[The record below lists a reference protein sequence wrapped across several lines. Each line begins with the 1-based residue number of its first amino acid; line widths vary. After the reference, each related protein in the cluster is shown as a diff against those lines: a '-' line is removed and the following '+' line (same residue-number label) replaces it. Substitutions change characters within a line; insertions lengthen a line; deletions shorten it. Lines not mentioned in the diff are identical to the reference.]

1 MTLSHRTQLVIA
13 AALAALLTPAAAF
26 AGDAAAGKT
35 TFTMFC
41 SSCHGDSGKGDG
53 PVGAVLNP
61 PPRDLSKGD
70 FKFDTNGDG
79 KAGTDEDLL
88 NIITNGAAKYGGS
101 AQMAPWGGSL
111 SESDRANV
119 LAFIR
124 SLKE

>member
-1 MTLSHRTQLVIA
+1 MTPSQRTQLVVA
-13 AALAALLTPAAAF
+13 AALAALLAPAAAF
-26 AGDAAAGKT
+26 AGDASAGKT
-35 TFTMFC
+35 TYTMFC

-61 PPRDLSKGD
+61 PPRDLTKGD
-70 FKFDTNGDG
+70 FKFDTDGDG
-79 KAGTDEDLL
+79 KAGTDQDLL
-88 NIITNGAAKYGGS
+88 NVITNGAGKYGGS

-124 SLKE
+124 SLE

>member
-1 MTLSHRTQLVIA
+1 MTHSQRTQLIVA
-13 AALAALLTPAAAF
+13 AALAALLTPAVGH

-41 SSCHGDSGKGDG
+41 SSCHGDTGKGDG

-61 PPRDLSKGD
+61 PPRDLSKGE
-70 FKFDTNGDG
+70 FKFDTDDDG
-79 KAGTDEDLL
+79 EAGTDQDIL
-88 NIITNGAAKYGGS
+88 NVIMNGAAKYGGS

-124 SLKE
+124 SLAE

>member
-1 MTLSHRTQLVIA
+1 MILSQRTQLVVA
-13 AALAALLTPAAAF
+13 AALAALLAPAVAF

-35 TFTMFC
+35 TYTMFC
-41 SSCHGDSGKGDG
+41 SSCHGDGGKGDG

-61 PPRDLSKGD
+61 PPRDLSKGE
-70 FKFDTNGDG
+70 FKLDTDGDG
-79 KAGTDEDLL
+79 ETGTDQDIL
-88 NIITNGAAKYGGS
+88 NVITNGAAKYGGS

-111 SESDRANV
+111 SEGDRANV

>member
-1 MTLSHRTQLVIA
+1 MTFSQRTQLVVA
-13 AALAALLTPAAAF
+13 AALAALLAPAAAF

-35 TFTMFC
+35 TYTMFC
-41 SSCHGDSGKGDG
+41 SSCHGDGGKGDG

-70 FKFDTNGDG
+70 FKFDTDGDG
-79 KAGTDEDLL
+79 VPGSDQDLL
-88 NIITNGAAKYGGS
+88 NVMTNGAAKYGGS

-111 SESDRANV
+111 SEGDRANV

-124 SLKE
+124 SLQ

>member
-26 AGDAAAGKT
+26 AGDAAAGKMT
-35 TFTMFC
+35 YTMFC
-41 SSCHGDSGKGDG
+41 SSCHGDGGKGDG

-61 PPRDLSKGD
+61 PPRDLSTGD
-70 FKFDTNGDG
+70 FKFDTDGDG
-79 KAGTDEDLL
+79 KMGTDEDLL
-88 NIITNGAAKYGGS
+88 NVITHGAAKYGGS
-101 AQMAPWGGSL
+101 SQMAPWGGSL

-124 SLKE
+124 SLE

>member
-1 MTLSHRTQLVIA
+1 MTLSQRTQLVAA
-13 AALAALLTPAAAF
+13 AALAALLAPAVAF
-26 AGDAAAGKT
+26 AGDAGAGKT
-35 TFTMFC
+35 TYTMFC

-61 PPRDLSKGD
+61 APRDLSKGE
-70 FKFDTNGDG
+70 FKFDTDGDG
-79 KAGTDEDLL
+79 KAGTDQDVL
-88 NIITNGAAKYGGS
+88 NVITNGAAKYGGS

-124 SLKE
+124 SLAE

>member
-1 MTLSHRTQLVIA
+1 MILSNRTQLVVA
-13 AALAALLTPAAAF
+13 AALAALLAPAAAF

-35 TFTMFC
+35 TYTMFC
-41 SSCHGDSGKGDG
+41 SSCHGDGGKGDG

-61 PPRDLSKGD
+61 PPRDLTKGE
-70 FKFDTNGDG
+70 FKFDTDGDG
-79 KAGTDEDLL
+79 KPGTDQDLL
-88 NIITNGAAKYGGS
+88 NVITNGAGKYGGS

-124 SLKE
+124 SLQ